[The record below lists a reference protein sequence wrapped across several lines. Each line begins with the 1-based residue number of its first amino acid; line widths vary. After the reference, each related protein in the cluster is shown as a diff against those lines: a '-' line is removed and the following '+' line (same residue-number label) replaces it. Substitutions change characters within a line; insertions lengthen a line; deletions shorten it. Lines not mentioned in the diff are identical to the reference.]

1 MEIWEHPDARV
12 DQLILMASKEE
23 VEANNTAGALASL
36 QKLLQPANAR
46 KFRGRLIFGI
56 RGYDEDPR
64 DLWEIE
70 EVRSWMQKLDREF
83 PYWFYFMDT
92 GPSSTLSFIAF
103 SLCRHEKVSGGKVI
117 PPEELQRFLLSH
129 FAPMNDLSRRIGET
143 QAENDARS
151 REVAAF
157 FA

>member
-1 MEIWEHPDARV
+1 MEAWEHPDARV

-23 VEANNTAGALASL
+23 VEAGNIDGALASL
-36 QKLLQPANAR
+36 QKLLNPANAR

-56 RGYDEDPR
+56 RGYDDDPR

-70 EVRSWMQKLDREF
+70 DIRSWMQKIDREF

-103 SLCRHEKVSGGKVI
+103 SLCQYEKVSGGKVI
-117 PPEELQRFLLSH
+117 PTEELQRFLLSH
-129 FAPMNDLSRRIGET
+129 FVAMNDLSRKIGET
-143 QAENDARS
+143 QEETDARS
-151 REVAAF
+151 KEIAVF
-157 FA
+157 FS

>member
-1 MEIWEHPDARV
+1 METWEHPNARV
-12 DQLILMASKEE
+12 GQVALMASKEE
-23 VEANNTAGALASL
+23 VEAGNIAGALASL
-36 QKLLQPANAR
+36 QKLLKPANAW

-56 RGYDEDPR
+56 RGYDDDPR

-83 PYWFYFMDT
+83 PYWLYFMDT

-103 SLCRHEKVSGGKVI
+103 SLCRYEKVSGGKVI

-129 FAPMNDLSRRIGET
+129 FIAMNDLSRRLGET
-143 QAENDARS
+143 QEENDARL

>member
-1 MEIWEHPDARV
+1 MEAWEHPDARV
-12 DQLILMASKEE
+12 DQIILMASKEE
-23 VEANNTAGALASL
+23 VEAGNIAGALASL
-36 QKLLQPANAR
+36 QKLLMPASAR
-46 KFRGRLIFGI
+46 RLRGRLIFGI
-56 RGYDEDPR
+56 RGYDDDPR

-103 SLCRHEKVSGGKVI
+103 SLCQYEKVSVGKVI

-129 FAPMNDLSRRIGET
+129 FVAMNDLSRKIGET
-143 QAENDARS
+143 QEETDARS
-151 REVAAF
+151 KEIAVF
-157 FA
+157 FS